1 MFKVKN
7 KVLSTNEFCSYIFR
21 FLKKVLLTSEWDCM
35 SLCTLCVCRYPQGPD
50 PQKWGYRWM
59 WVSCGCHVGTGNLSQ
74 VFYKSSEYFKLRAI
88 SLASSMFYILMHY
101 LEHPQE
107 LYNNAYHIIGFLIIF
122 NKNSNRSPIKY
133 CSVV

>member
-7 KVLSTNEFCSYIFR
+7 EVSSTNEFCSYIFR
-21 FLKKVLLTSEWDCM
+21 FFKKSITYFRVGLHEFMYTTCLQIPTGPRSPEVGLQMDVGVLW
-35 SLCTLCVCRYPQGPD
+35 VPCRYWEPEPGL
-50 PQKWGYRWM
+50 
-59 WVSCGCHVGTGNLSQ
+59 H
-74 VFYKSSEYFKLRAI
+74 KSSEYFKLRAI

-107 LYNNAYHIIGFLIIF
+107 LYNNACHMIGFLIIF